1 MYARAKTVWKTAR
14 RSAHHLHN
22 FIGRIVEI
30 AGIFDTLPPHAFD
43 IRWRARA
50 VHENTA
56 PFFSS
61 SHFFVCTSIRLPVSS
76 RFSFWSRQFP
86 NSHGSS
92 SLFFRAGMCMPVK
105 KLINA
110 EREHH

>member
-30 AGIFDTLPPHAFD
+30 AGIFDTLPSHAFD

-61 SHFFVCTSIRLPVSS
+61 SHFFRVHFYSFACVISFLVLVAAIPEFPRFFIIILS
-76 RFSFWSRQFP
+76 RWHVYAR
-86 NSHGSS
+86 
-92 SLFFRAGMCMPVK
+92 K
-105 KLINA
+105 KTY
-110 EREHH
+110 